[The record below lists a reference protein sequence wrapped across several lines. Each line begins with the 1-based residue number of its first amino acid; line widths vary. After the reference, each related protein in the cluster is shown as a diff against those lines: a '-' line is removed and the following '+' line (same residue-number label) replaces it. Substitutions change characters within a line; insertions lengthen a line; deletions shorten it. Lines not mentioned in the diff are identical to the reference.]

1 LDLDYFEGGF
11 AFFIE
16 DSVRLI
22 ALG

>member
-11 AFFIE
+11 AFFIK

>member
-1 LDLDYFEGGF
+1 LDLDYFEGGY